1 MYHVAMRL
9 YTREQVRKELEKRIA
24 NSTQSDVAR
33 QIGVTRQLLSY
44 ALRGGSIRGKILD
57 WLGFEVVERYKRKD
71 K

>member
-1 MYHVAMRL
+1 MYDTCMRL
-9 YTREQVRKELEKRIA
+9 YTREQVRNELEKRIA

-57 WLGFEVVERYKRKD
+57 WLGFEVVERYGRK